1 MCLCA
6 HVRAAESTGTVRSGL
21 DSEILAGRS
30 LEGFPCISQCGRN
43 VTDIERLH
51 KGTGRSKPRNPF
63 ESCGRTACSFFKTS
77 SEETEKE

>member
-1 MCLCA
+1 MFVCPRESCRIYRHGA
-6 HVRAAESTGTVRSGL
+6 VRV
-21 DSEILAGRS
+21 DSEILAGGS

-63 ESCGRTACSFFKTS
+63 ENCGRTACSFFKTS